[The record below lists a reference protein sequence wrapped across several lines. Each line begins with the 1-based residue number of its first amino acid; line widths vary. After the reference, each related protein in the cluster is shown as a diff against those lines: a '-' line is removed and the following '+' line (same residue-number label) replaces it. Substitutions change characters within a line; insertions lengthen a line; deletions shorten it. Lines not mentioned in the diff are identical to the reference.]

1 MQQDSLVSTR
11 PVGIP
16 AVGAEACQATMPGK
30 HRTLVVGY
38 ALALAVFLFAQ
49 HRSDPNQQAAGF
61 RSVVDLTAEASS
73 PSHHGAVLVPASVT
87 YRTQN
92 SDNTRGSSIIAP
104 AAVSPSLW
112 TVGQIPAERLIAPL
126 VVLDERTAT
135 HPLSVEDIAD
145 WEHAHG
151 QIPQGAVVAIL
162 TGKDNASLDTDAAQF
177 LVEGRS
183 IVGLGSNAKQTNCWS
198 PNEPCEYALAHST
211 YLLANVANLDRL
223 PATGSVAIVA
233 PAKLAG
239 QSISSVRL
247 LALVK

>member
-1 MQQDSLVSTR
+1 LYR
-11 PVGIP
+11 PVEWKFLRWEQKL
-16 AVGAEACQATMPGK
+16 AQTTMPGK
-30 HRTLVVGY
+30 YRTLVVGY

-61 RSVVDLTAEASS
+61 RTVVDLTTEAPS
-73 PSHHGAVLVPASVT
+73 PSHHGAALVPASLT
-87 YRTQN
+87 HK
-92 SDNTRGSSIIAP
+92 SHSLDTRGSIMIAP
-104 AAVSPSLW
+104 ASVSPRLW

-126 VVLDERTAT
+126 VVLDERAAT

-151 QIPQGAVVAIL
+151 QIPQGAVVAMI
-162 TGKDNASLDTDAAQF
+162 TGRQISALDEDAAQF

-183 IVGLGSNAKQTNCWS
+183 IVGMGSNAKQTYCGS
-198 PNEPCEYALAHST
+198 PNHPCDYALAHST
-211 YLLANVANLDRL
+211 YVLANIANLDRL

-239 QSISSVRL
+239 ESVSSVRL